1 MNGIINVLKP
11 PGMTSHDVVGYL
23 RKVTGI
29 KKIGHTGT
37 LDPGAAGV
45 LPICIGK
52 ATKIVDY
59 IMNDRKE
66 YICELTLGNATD
78 TYDKYGE
85 FLYDQELDYSSI
97 TENDMLSALE
107 AFNGDITQI
116 PPAYCAVKINGVR
129 AYDLARQG
137 KEVQVPSRR
146 VTIYKAELLSFDSPR
161 AMLRIECSK
170 GTYIR
175 SICNDIGIKL
185 GSRAYMSFLLRT
197 RTGRFTLEN
206 AVTLEEIGS
215 GSVEKMLMDAG
226 FGLDMKE
233 IYLEE
238 ETSRFILNG
247 NSIEINQNGFRQ
259 DELVKVYIK
268 PCSFTAIGRV
278 RASRL
283 YIEKLMV

>member
-78 TYDKYGE
+78 TCDKYGE
-85 FLYDQELDYSSI
+85 FLYTEDLDCSNIKSEDLASI
-97 TENDMLSALE
+97 LKSFKGE
-107 AFNGDITQI
+107 ITQV
-116 PPAYCAVKINGVR
+116 PPAYSAVKINGIR

-137 KEVQVPSRR
+137 KEVEIPSRK
-146 VTIYKAELLSFDSPR
+146 VTIYNIELLSFNLPK
-161 AMLRIECSK
+161 AMLKIECSK

-175 SICNDIGIKL
+175 SICRDIGDML
-185 GSRAYMSFLLRT
+185 GTRAYMSFLLRT
-197 RTGRFTLEN
+197 RTGSFTLDN
-206 AVTLEEIGS
+206 AYTLEEINS
-215 GSVEKMLMDAG
+215 TNIESMLVDAG
-226 FGLDMKE
+226 FALNMRNVYLDEDLSK
-233 IYLEE
+233 Y
-238 ETSRFILNG
+238 ILNG
-247 NSIEINQNGFRQ
+247 RPVRVSMDRFNE
-259 DELVKVYIK
+259 DELVKVYIR
-268 PCSFTAIGRV
+268 PDNFTAIGRYKD
-278 RASRL
+278 SWL

>member
-23 RKVTGI
+23 RKLTGI

-78 TYDKYGE
+78 TCDKYGE
-85 FLYDQELDYSSI
+85 FLYPEDFDYSSI
-97 TENDMLSALE
+97 KSDDLE
-107 AFNGDITQI
+107 AVLKSFKGVITQV
-116 PPAYCAVKINGVR
+116 PPAYSAVKINGIR

-137 KEVQVPSRR
+137 REVNLPSRS
-146 VTIYKAELLSFDSPR
+146 VTVYNIELLSFDLPR
-161 AMLRIECSK
+161 AMLKIECSK

-175 SICNDIGIKL
+175 SICRDIGDAL
-185 GSRAYMSFLLRT
+185 GTKAYMSFLLRT
-197 RTGRFTLEN
+197 RTGNFTLDN
-206 AVTLEEIGS
+206 AYTLEDISSSNIES
-215 GSVEKMLMDAG
+215 MLVDAG
-226 FGLDMKE
+226 FALDMKKVFLDE
-233 IYLEE
+233 KMTKY
-238 ETSRFILNG
+238 ILNG
-247 NSIEINQNGFRQ
+247 RPVRIYKDVLSE
-259 DELVKVYIK
+259 DELVKIYIK
-268 PCSFTAIGRV
+268 PDNFTAIGRHKD
-278 RASRL
+278 SWL
-283 YIEKLMV
+283 YVEKLMV

>member
-23 RKVTGI
+23 RKLTRI

-78 TYDKYGE
+78 TCDKYGE
-85 FLYDQELDYSSI
+85 FLYPEDLDCSNIKQEDLTDV
-97 TENDMLSALE
+97 LE
-107 AFNGDITQI
+107 GFKGEITQV
-116 PPAYCAVKINGVR
+116 PPAYSAVKINGVR
-129 AYDLARQG
+129 AYNLARQG
-137 KEVQVPSRR
+137 KEVDIPSRK
-146 VTIYKAELLSFDSPR
+146 VTIYNIELLSFKSPK
-161 AMLRIECSK
+161 AMLKIECSK

-175 SICNDIGIKL
+175 SICRDIGNML
-185 GSRAYMSFLLRT
+185 GTRAYMSFLLRT
-197 RTGRFTLEN
+197 RTGRFTLDN
-206 AVTLEEIGS
+206 AYTLEEMNGDNIES
-215 GSVEKMLMDAG
+215 MLVDAG
-226 FGLDMKE
+226 FALDMRKVHLDE
-233 IYLEE
+233 SLSKY
-238 ETSRFILNG
+238 ILNG
-247 NSIEINQNGFRQ
+247 NSVKICQDGLYD
-259 DELVKVYIK
+259 DELVKVFIK
-268 PCSFTAIGRV
+268 PDNFTAIGKV
-278 RASRL
+278 KDSML

>member
-23 RKVTGI
+23 RKITKI

-78 TYDKYGE
+78 TCDKYGE
-85 FLYDQELDYSSI
+85 FLYADDLDCSNVKS
-97 TENDMLSALE
+97 EDLVSVLE
-107 AFNGDITQI
+107 SFRGEITQV
-116 PPAYCAVKINGVR
+116 PPAYSAVKINGIR

-137 KEVQVPSRR
+137 KEFDVPSRK
-146 VTIYKAELLSFDSPR
+146 VTIYDIELLSFNLPK
-161 AMLRIECSK
+161 AMLKIECSK

-175 SICNDIGIKL
+175 SICRDIGDML
-185 GSRAYMSFLLRT
+185 GTRAYMSFLLRT
-197 RTGRFTLEN
+197 RTGNFTLDN
-206 AVTLEEIGS
+206 AYTLEEINS
-215 GSVEKMLMDAG
+215 TNIESMLVDAG
-226 FGLDMKE
+226 FALNMRNVYLD
-233 IYLEE
+233 EE
-238 ETSRFILNG
+238 MSKYILNG
-247 NSIEINQNGFRQ
+247 RPVRVCMDGIIE
-259 DELVKVYIK
+259 DELVKIYIR
-268 PCSFTAIGRV
+268 PDSFTAIGRYKD
-278 RASRL
+278 SWL

>member
-52 ATKIVDY
+52 STKVVDF

-85 FLYDQELDYSSI
+85 FLYPKDLDCSNI
-97 TENDMLSALE
+97 CKEDLLLALE
-107 AFNGDITQI
+107 SFKGDITQV
-116 PPAYCAVKINGVR
+116 PPAYSAVKINGVR

-137 KEVQVPSRR
+137 KDVKVPSRR
-146 VTIYKAELLSFDSPR
+146 VTIYDIELISFELPR
-161 AMLRIECSK
+161 IMLRIECSK

-175 SICNDIGIKL
+175 SICNDVGNML
-185 GSRAYMSFLLRT
+185 GTKGYMSFLLRT
-197 RTGRFTLEN
+197 RTGRFIIDN
-206 AVTLEEIGS
+206 AYTLEEIAS
-215 GSVEKMLMDAG
+215 NDVDSMLVDSSFA
-226 FGLDMKE
+226 LDMKD

-238 ETSRFILNG
+238 GVSKYILNG
-247 NSIEINQNGFRQ
+247 NSLKINQDGFDE
-259 DELVKVYIK
+259 DELVKVYIR
-268 PCSFTAIGRV
+268 PASFTAIGRIK
-278 RASRL
+278 ASRL

>member
-23 RKVTGI
+23 RKLTGI

-78 TYDKYGE
+78 TCDKYGE
-85 FLYDQELDYSSI
+85 FLYAEEYDYSGINEES
-97 TENDMLSALE
+97 LLAALE
-107 AFNGDITQI
+107 AFRGDITQI
-116 PPAYCAVKINGVR
+116 PPAYSAVKINGIR

-137 KEVQVPSRR
+137 REVNVPSRR
-146 VTIYKAELLSFDSPR
+146 VTVYNIELLSFDLPK
-161 AMLRIECSK
+161 AMLKIECSK

-175 SICNDIGIKL
+175 SICRDIGNIL
-185 GSRAYMSFLLRT
+185 GTRAYMSFLLRT
-197 RTGRFTLEN
+197 RTGGFTLDN
-206 AVTLEEIGS
+206 AYTLEEMNSDNIGS
-215 GSVEKMLMDAG
+215 MLVDAG
-226 FGLDMKE
+226 FALDMSKV
-233 IYLEE
+233 YLDEE
-238 ETSRFILNG
+238 LSRYILNG
-247 NSIEINQNGFRQ
+247 NSVGICQGGLGE

-268 PCSFTAIGRV
+268 PENFTAIGRV
-278 RASRL
+278 KDSRL